1 MPTLTGLVRRA
12 EIVGEDGG
20 SLTGS
25 SLAIKV
31 FVDENWQ
38 PELHLVA
45 PW

>member
-1 MPTLTGLVRRA
+1 MPTLTGLVGWA
-12 EIVGEDGG
+12 EIVGEDG
-20 SLTGS
+20 GS

-45 PW
+45 LW